1 MVNGTMMQYFE
12 WFLLPGC
19 KLWREVEEEAPML
32 GKLGITAL
40 WLPPAYKGIGGGYD
54 VGYGAYDLYDLG
66 EFNQKGTIETK
77 YGSKDEYLMAIKMLK
92 KNGIQSYGDI
102 VLNHKMG
109 ADEAEEVMASEEEF
123 FNRNIPISG
132 TKIIKAWTKF
142 TFPGR
147 NNKYSSFKWDWN
159 DFAGIDYDDKTKRSS
174 IYKFLTK
181 EWSSRVDKE
190 NGNYDYLMGADLDF
204 SNREVVEE
212 LKKWGK
218 WYIDF
223 TNIDGFR
230 LDAVKHISYEFFVEW
245 LEYLRKES
253 GKELFSVGE
262 YWHANVDVL
271 LDYLKNT
278 EYLMSLFDVPLHFN
292 LYEASRSN
300 GDFDMRNI
308 FKGTLVERYSTKA
321 VTFVDNHD
329 TQLGGSLQSWVEP
342 WFKPIAYSLILLRL
356 EGYPCVFYGDYYG
369 IPSGGYFGIGR
380 YLDLLLKARK
390 KLSYGEQH
398 DYFDDKNIIGWT
410 REGIK
415 EYDNSGLAVLLT
427 NKLGGEKKM
436 YVGKHFSG
444 EKFRDLFSNFEEKV
458 VIDENGFGKFSVKNG
473 SVSIWVLDKV
483 DI

>member
-12 WFLLPGC
+12 WFLLPQC
-19 KLWREVEEEAPML
+19 KLWNEISSEASNL
-32 GKLGITAL
+32 RDLGITAV
-40 WLPPAYKGIGGGYD
+40 WMPPAYKGIGGGYD

-66 EFNQKGTIETK
+66 EFNQKGSIETK
-77 YGSKDEYLMAIKMLK
+77 YGSKDEYLMAIKMLN

-109 ADEAEEVMASEEEF
+109 ADEAEEVMAREEEF
-123 FNRNIPISG
+123 FNRSISISG
-132 TKIIKAWTKF
+132 TKVIRAWTKF

-159 DFAGIDYDDKTKRSS
+159 DFDGIDYDDKTKRNS

-181 EWSSRVDKE
+181 EWSNRVDKE

-204 SNREVVEE
+204 SNRDVVEE

-218 WYIDF
+218 WYVDF

-230 LDAVKHISYEFFVEW
+230 LDAVKHINYEFFVEW
-245 LEYLRKES
+245 LEYLREES

-271 LDYLKNT
+271 LEYLKNT
-278 EYLMSLFDVPLHFN
+278 NYVMSLFDVPLHFN

-308 FKGTLVERYSTKA
+308 FKGTLVEHYSIKA

-329 TQLGGSLQSWVEP
+329 TQLGSSLQSWVES
-342 WFKPIAYSLILLRL
+342 WFKPIAYSLILLRI
-356 EGYPCVFYGDYYG
+356 EGYPCIFYGDYYG
-369 IPSGGYFGIGR
+369 IPSHGYFGIGS
-380 YLDLLLKARK
+380 YLDLLLKTRK
-390 KLSYGEQH
+390 QLAYGEQH

-410 REGIK
+410 REGVK
-415 EYDNSGLAVLLT
+415 EYKNSGLAVLLT

-436 YVGKHFSG
+436 YIGKQFFG
-444 EKFRDLFSNFEEKV
+444 KKFKDLLSNFQEKV
-458 VIDENGFGKFSVKNG
+458 VIDKDGFGNFMVKNG
-473 SVSIWVLDKV
+473 SVSVWILDEI